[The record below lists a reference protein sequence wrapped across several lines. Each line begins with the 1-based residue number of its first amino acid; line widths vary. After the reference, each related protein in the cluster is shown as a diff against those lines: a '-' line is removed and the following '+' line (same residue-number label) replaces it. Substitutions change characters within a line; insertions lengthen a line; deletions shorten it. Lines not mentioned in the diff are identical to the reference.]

1 MLISVYTSTLNKLS
15 DLHISPHDYMEFAE
29 LDFKQGDL
37 RGNVNALSNI
47 KKAIDAQF
55 DVVLESFGLLTECE
69 KNQWSLSI
77 KIEMIKSIGVI
88 SPAFLKN
95 ISMKRKKLE
104 NNNKPTE
111 SEIQDLLQS
120 TEMLLEI
127 FMNYRRKVNRYINY
141 TNGYAF
147 SLEPE
152 FIKIVEFERTNTS
165 EDFRLR
171 MDLENFEAQPTKTIE
186 ITDFTDWIDACKK
199 YVLPAYRVL

>member
-120 TEMLLEI
+120 TDMLLEI

>member
-1 MLISVYTSTLNKLS
+1 MLISIYTSTINKLS
-15 DLHISPHDYMEFAE
+15 ENHISPQDYLEFAE
-29 LDFKQGDL
+29 LDYKQGDL
-37 RGNVNALSNI
+37 RGYVNALSNI
-47 KKAIDAQF
+47 MKAIDAQF
-55 DVVLESFGLLTECE
+55 DVVLESFGLLNECE

-95 ISMKRKKLE
+95 ITMKRKKLE

-111 SEIQDLLQS
+111 EEVQDLLQV

-127 FMNYRRKVNRYINY
+127 FMNYQRKVNKYINY
-141 TNGYAF
+141 TNGNAF

-152 FIKIVEFERTNTS
+152 FIKIVEFEKTNTS
-165 EDFRLR
+165 EDFKLR
-171 MDLENFEAQPTKTIE
+171 MDIENFTAQPTKIIE

>member
-1 MLISVYTSTLNKLS
+1 MLISLYTSTLNKLS
-15 DLHISPHDYMEFAE
+15 ENHISPQDYLEFAE
-29 LDFKQGDL
+29 LDYKQGDL
-37 RGNVNALSNI
+37 RGYVNSISNV

-55 DVVLESFGLLTECE
+55 DVVLESFGLLSECE

-88 SPAFLKN
+88 SPNFLKN
-95 ISMKRKKLE
+95 ITMKRKQLE
-104 NNNKPTE
+104 NNNKP
-111 SEIQDLLQS
+111 SEEEVQELLQA

-127 FMNYRRKVNRYINY
+127 FVNYQRKVNKYINY
-141 TNGYAF
+141 TSGYAF

-152 FIKIVEFERTNTS
+152 FIKIIEFEGMNTS

-171 MDLENFEAQPTKTIE
+171 MDIENFDAPPTKTIE

-199 YVLPAYRVL
+199 YVLPAYRVP